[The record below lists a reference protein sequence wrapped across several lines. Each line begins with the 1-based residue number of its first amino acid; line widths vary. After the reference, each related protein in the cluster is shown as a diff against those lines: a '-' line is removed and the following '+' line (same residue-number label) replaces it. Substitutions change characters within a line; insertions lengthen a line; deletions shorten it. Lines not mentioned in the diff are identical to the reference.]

1 MKVVDPMSQSPEEQ
15 EREQVK
21 GRKSFSPAADELML
35 LEKEKVIPNREGE
48 TTLTTLPSPPTTP
61 TLLES
66 EPDCPVSPPRA
77 DLLFFTVSQ
86 DQGSTIY
93 CPCFF
98 NEKKINLFFTIL
110 MGQSNRPDNV
120 NLLISKILSPVFSV
134 TSLMQRLTRGLFFAH
149 TLGRLIVGVIVLY
162 RRHTFAIPP
171 SPVFLP
177 LRRLLPTAQLL
188 FLCVSVAKEN
198 DTLLTIQLLTVRV
211 TLQLFFWLGFSFM
224 VFYLYLLFS
233 FISLASLSLPICHI
247 HKGRGQRTLSTTL
260 STQTHTCDVKVPC
273 QTFCSGVVA

>member
-77 DLLFFTVSQ
+77 DLFFFTVSQ

-98 NEKKINLFFTIL
+98 NIKKKNQSLFHDFD
-110 MGQSNRPDNV
+110 G
-120 NLLISKILSPVFSV
+120 
-134 TSLMQRLTRGLFFAH
+134 
-149 TLGRLIVGVIVLY
+149 
-162 RRHTFAIPP
+162 
-171 SPVFLP
+171 
-177 LRRLLPTAQLL
+177 
-188 FLCVSVAKEN
+188 
-198 DTLLTIQLLTVRV
+198 TVE
-211 TLQLFFWLGFSFM
+211 
-224 VFYLYLLFS
+224 
-233 FISLASLSLPICHI
+233 
-247 HKGRGQRTLSTTL
+247 ST
-260 STQTHTCDVKVPC
+260 
-273 QTFCSGVVA
+273 